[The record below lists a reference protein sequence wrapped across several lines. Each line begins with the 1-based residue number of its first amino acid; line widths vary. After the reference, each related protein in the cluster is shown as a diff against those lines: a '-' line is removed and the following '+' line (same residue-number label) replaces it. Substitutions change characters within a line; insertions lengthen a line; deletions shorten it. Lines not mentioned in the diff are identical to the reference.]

1 MVKSRLVEYVPVLC
15 CGVLASVKESWTLA
29 GSELLQEPPPPVQ
42 ALLPTL
48 TTVRLTLVLTV
59 WAEAQE
65 VPKPGE
71 PQVNVRSPL
80 LSVGPPVGLNS
91 ELACTVSDAL
101 PVGVVRAL

>member
-15 CGVLASVKESWTLA
+15 CGVLARVKESWTLA

-59 WAEAQE
+59 SAEAQD
-65 VPKPGE
+65 VPNPAE
-71 PQVNVRSPL
+71 PQVNVKSPL
-80 LSVGPPVGLNS
+80 LRSGPPTGLNS
-91 ELACTVSDAL
+91 EFACTVSEAL
-101 PVGVVRAL
+101 PLGVVRAL